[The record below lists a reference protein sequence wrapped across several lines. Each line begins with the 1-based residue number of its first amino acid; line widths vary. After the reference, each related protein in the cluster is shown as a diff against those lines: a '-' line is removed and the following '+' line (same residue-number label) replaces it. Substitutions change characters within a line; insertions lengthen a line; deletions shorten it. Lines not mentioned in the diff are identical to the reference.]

1 MSVADS
7 GRDSVLEAVL
17 ASGVSLPSPSQ
28 SLLHLR
34 EAAADPRMGPRQLA
48 DIVEQDPV
56 LVGALVRVA
65 NSPVFYQQRAPRS
78 LAEVI
83 ALLGATKLLG
93 IAVSSALRGKIPGV
107 DPAIVDAIWARSAD
121 VAACTFQAARRSHRR
136 DLADPGY
143 FTALVHDAGLCVML
157 RRFPLHAPML
167 RVAHPAE
174 FDAAALA
181 FDAAAGTEHAAVG
194 ALIVR
199 NWKLPA
205 QISDAVNLHHTLPQ
219 LSHVSDEVAALTTLV
234 ALGRRL
240 ADGPSATWETWAPLA
255 ERWLGVDAALLASL
269 EIPASAA
276 D

>member
-1 MSVADS
+1 MTETSK
-7 GRDSVLEAVL
+7 DSVLAAVL

-28 SLLHLR
+28 TLIQLQQ
-34 EAAADPRMGPRQLA
+34 AVADPEAGPRQLA
-48 DIVEQDPV
+48 DIAEQDPV
-56 LVGALVRVA
+56 LAGALVRVA

-121 VAACTFQAARRSHRR
+121 VAACTFQAARRSRRR

-157 RRFPLHAPML
+157 RRFPLSAPLL
-167 RVAHPAE
+167 RVARPAD

-205 QISDAVNLHHTLPQ
+205 LIADAVNLHHNLPQ
-219 LSHVSDEVAALTTLV
+219 LNHSGDEAAVLATLV

-240 ADGPSATWETWAPLA
+240 ADGPSAAWEAWAPLA
-255 ERWLGVDAALLASL
+255 QRWLDVDASWLAAM
-269 EIPASAA
+269 EVPTSAPE
-276 D
+276 

>member
-1 MSVADS
+1 MAETAK
-7 GRDSVLEAVL
+7 DSVLAAVL
-17 ASGVSLPSPSQ
+17 ASGVSLPAPSQ
-28 SLLHLR
+28 TLLQLQPALGDAR
-34 EAAADPRMGPRQLA
+34 LGPRQLA

-107 DPAIVDAIWARSAD
+107 DPAIVDAIWERSAD
-121 VAACTFQAARRSHRR
+121 VAACTFQAARRSRRR

-143 FTALVHDAGLCVML
+143 FTGLVHDAGLCVML
-157 RRFPLHAPML
+157 RRFPQHASML
-167 RVAHPAE
+167 RVARRSD

-181 FDAAAGTEHAAVG
+181 FDAAVGTEHAAVG

-199 NWKLPA
+199 HWKLPA
-205 QISDAVNLHHTLPQ
+205 QIADAVNLHHKLPQ
-219 LSHVSDEVAALTTLV
+219 LSQVADEVAALATLV

-240 ADGPSATWETWAPLA
+240 ADGPSVSWEPWEPLA
-255 ERWLGVDAALLASL
+255 ESWLGVDAGVLASL
-269 EIPASAA
+269 EIPNAGLQ
-276 D
+276 